1 MIPICAALVS
11 MMSGVQGVIEPGS
24 EQKLL
29 MTISMKPQIS
39 ATSCSPSEVAEC
51 GSLCWQAE
59 YADDNMIPICPDI
72 PGEHDVMGAGGDR
85 AWQWAGGAD
94 DHLDQWRNQRHRPA
108 SCSQTG
114 MPALPSVMIPWRDKT
129 CPTGG

>member
-1 MIPICAALVS
+1 MLNLLQFDGLLLR
-11 MMSGVQGVIEPGS
+11 MQGVTDDS
-24 EQKLL
+24 N
-29 MTISMKPQIS
+29 M
-39 ATSCSPSEVAEC
+39 C
-51 GSLCWQAE
+51 GPC
-59 YADDNMIPICPDI
+59 
-72 PGEHDVMGAGGDR
+72 EHDVMGAGGDR

-94 DHLDQWRNQRHRPA
+94 DHLDQRRNQRHRPA